1 MAGSKNAYL
10 SISLYTRRK
19 RETDAGNGKFP
30 ESPLN
35 MSTLLEKHIVELL
48 AEGDEKAISL
58 LYEHYGD
65 TLYGVALKVVRDEE
79 LAQDVLQESF
89 VKIWRKAGT
98 YDASKAKLFTWLFR
112 ITRNTAIDKL
122 RSLGTKNDKEIQI
135 DVSDVYTIGV
145 DGVQPELMDMRKH
158 LAKIEPKYQQVL
170 EALFFEGMTQQ
181 EASEE
186 LDIPLGT
193 IKSRLKIG
201 LRELRK
207 IYDPSA
213 MALLILMQWL

>member
-1 MAGSKNAYL
+1 
-10 SISLYTRRK
+10 
-19 RETDAGNGKFP
+19 
-30 ESPLN
+30 
-35 MSTLLEKHIVELL
+35 MSTLIEKHIVSLL
-48 AEGDEKAISL
+48 AEKDDRAIAL

-65 TLYGVALKVVRDEE
+65 TLFGVAHKVVKDND

-89 VKIWRKAGT
+89 IKIWKKADS

-112 ITRNTAIDKL
+112 VTRNTAIDKL
-122 RSLGTKNDKEIQI
+122 RSVNNKAGKEVQI
-135 DVSDVYTIGV
+135 DVSDVYNLGV
-145 DGVQPELMDMRKH
+145 EGISPEHLDVQENLD
-158 LAKIEPKYQQVL
+158 KIEPKYRIVL

-201 LRELRK
+201 IRELGK
-207 IYDPSA
+207 IYGTT
-213 MALLILMQWL
+213 MALLIVLNLLS